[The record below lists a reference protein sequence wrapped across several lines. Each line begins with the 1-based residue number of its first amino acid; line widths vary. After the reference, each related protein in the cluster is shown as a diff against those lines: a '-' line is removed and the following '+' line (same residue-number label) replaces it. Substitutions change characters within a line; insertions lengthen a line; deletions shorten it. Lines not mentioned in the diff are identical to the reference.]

1 MIMLIMY
8 FENSTSGVIESWLG
22 RVSILLVIG
31 GRLRN
36 LDGRV
41 IENGLVDISDI
52 TRFNTILLVLIII
65 LTSVACI

>member
-1 MIMLIMY
+1 MIMLTMY